1 MVKPEEQVE
10 LLKENTV
17 DLISEQELLNRI
29 KEKGQL
35 RVKLGVDPSRPDL
48 HLGIAVVL
56 RKLRLFQDLG
66 HRVILIIGDFTGM
79 IGDPSGRSKTRP
91 MLSKEEIEEN
101 VKTYKTQAFKI
112 LNPLKTEIRFNG
124 EWLRK
129 LSFEDIVKVTS
140 KYTVARMLER
150 DDFEKRYENGIPISI
165 SEFLYPIAQ
174 GYDSVMINC
183 DVEVGGTDQKFN
195 LIVGRHLQAGYG
207 QEPQIIMTL
216 PIIEGTDGKLK
227 MSKSY
232 NNYIAFNEE
241 PKDMYGKL
249 MSIPDSLILKYMRL
263 LTDIPEEEV
272 VIFEKGMK
280 NGELNPRDVKM
291 RLAHDITAFFHG
303 EGRAAEAEQEFRQ
316 IFSERGIPSS
326 MPQVYV
332 GEDTMPLL
340 SLIKQLQ
347 KDKSNSE
354 LKRMITQGAI
364 SVDGEKV
371 TDIFALI
378 TIKNGMIIRI
388 GKRRFVKISKKLEYG
403 Y

>member
-101 VKTYKTQAFKI
+101 VKTYKAQAFKI
-112 LNPLKTEIRFNG
+112 LNPVKTEIRFNG

-195 LIVGRHLQAGYG
+195 LIVGRHLQSEYG

-232 NNYIAFNEE
+232 NNYIAFNDGA
-241 PKDMYGKL
+241 KDMYGKL

-263 LTDIPEEEV
+263 LTKIPEEEV
-272 VIFEKGMK
+272 VMFGKGMK
-280 NGELNPRDVKM
+280 TGKLNPRDVKM
-291 RLAHDITAFFHG
+291 RLARDITTFFHG
-303 EGRAAEAEQEFRQ
+303 EGEAAKAEQEFRQ

-326 MPQVYV
+326 MPKVYV
-332 GEDTMPLL
+332 DEDTMPLL
-340 SLIKQLQ
+340 SLIKQIQ

-354 LKRMITQGAI
+354 LKRLITQGAI
-364 SVDGEKV
+364 SVDGKKV
-371 TDIFALI
+371 TDIFAPI
-378 TIKNGMIIRI
+378 TIENGMIVRI
-388 GKRRFVKISKKLEYG
+388 GKRKFVRISKKT
-403 Y
+403 